1 MLCSCQKSIS
11 QKNYSGKVCNILQ
24 SQKKK
29 VLKHYPENHIVRHSP
44 HILYFMCIFFSLC
57 WGIPTHYSVI
67 LFWKSRLTNITDDN
81 PRCSRGISYRSL
93 ALSLHPLE
101 SLTGLAV
108 KWCVRCFPLTQLQS
122 QASHSVPS
130 LHENSLHYTK
140 AGFAKRIN
148 QRQFQKSSDLMVHF
162 SEFLLT
168 QQPWKAASTMM
179 PFL

>member
-1 MLCSCQKSIS
+1 
-11 QKNYSGKVCNILQ
+11 
-24 SQKKK
+24 
-29 VLKHYPENHIVRHSP
+29 
-44 HILYFMCIFFSLC
+44 MCIFFSLC
-57 WGIPTHYSVI
+57 WGIPTHYSII

-81 PRCSRGISYRSL
+81 PRCSHGISYRSL

-101 SLTGLAV
+101 SLTGLEV
-108 KWCVRCFPLTQLQS
+108 KRCVRCFPLTQLQS

-148 QRQFQKSSDLMVHF
+148 QRQFQYSSDLMVHL

-168 QQPWKAASTMM
+168 QLPWKVAIQWCHFCRCKYSPLAERGPCHIFNSNSSPRIFFKFTICIVMKSSV
-179 PFL
+179 L